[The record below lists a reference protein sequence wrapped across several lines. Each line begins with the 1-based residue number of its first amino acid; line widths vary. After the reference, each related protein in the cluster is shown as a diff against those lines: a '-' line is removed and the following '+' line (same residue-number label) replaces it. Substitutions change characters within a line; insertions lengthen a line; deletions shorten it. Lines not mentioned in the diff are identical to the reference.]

1 MYVANVLPNSIA
13 ALPLRWRGFVVP
25 ELIGA
30 ATVRLQARAETNEF
44 DPL

>member
-1 MYVANVLPNSIA
+1 
-13 ALPLRWRGFVVP
+13 
-25 ELIGA
+25 LIGA

>member
-13 ALPLRWRGFVVP
+13 ALPPGGAAFSCR

>member
-13 ALPLRWRGFVVP
+13 ALPPRWRGFVVP

-30 ATVRLQARAETNEF
+30 ATLRLQARAETNEF